1 MKLLI
6 ILFMIFLTTSC
17 NKPKVVLICGDHV
30 CVNKAEADQYFQE
43 NLSLEVKVINSKIK
57 KKINLIELNMKNNE
71 NGKREIKVLSK
82 KTTNKDLKTL
92 SDKEINKIKKNIKKK
107 EKEKKIAK
115 KSEDNRLIKKEKKN
129 TNNISARK
137 SSI

>member
-92 SDKEINKIKKNIKKK
+92 SDKEIYKIKENIKKK
-107 EKEKKIAK
+107 KKK
-115 KSEDNRLIKKEKKN
+115 KKK
-129 TNNISARK
+129 
-137 SSI
+137 